1 MIVMR
6 FGISLE
12 NFVFLNKAINQNCT
26 NLFAEES
33 YCVVPVGDSTYIFY
47 IFIYS
52 GSPDIDLHSQLC
64 LLVIYANDFFYVI
77 AVLFYSTLDGID

>member
-1 MIVMR
+1 MK

-33 YCVVPVGDSTYIFY
+33 YCVVPVGDSTYLFY
-47 IFIYS
+47 IFIS
-52 GSPDIDLHSQLC
+52 MELP
-64 LLVIYANDFFYVI
+64 NF
-77 AVLFYSTLDGID
+77 